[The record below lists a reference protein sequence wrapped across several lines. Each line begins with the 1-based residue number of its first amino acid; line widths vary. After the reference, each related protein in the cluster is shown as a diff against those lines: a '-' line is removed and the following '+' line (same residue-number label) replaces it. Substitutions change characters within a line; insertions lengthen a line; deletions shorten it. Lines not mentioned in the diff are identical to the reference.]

1 MTDANCIPEWATKLY
16 SLDLSDEEKG
26 EAAAILVG
34 MPNAAV
40 LFLGNATSSASAVRK
55 LLQQGRS
62 ASAAG
67 LGVEITTGSA
77 AATTVLPPGP
87 SSGAPAPRRLVDSVA
102 ELQYK
107 NNKDIVELHSSNSSR
122 VSYVDVAGMVVNR
135 IRLWAETAMEQAVD
149 KRRGRAPS
157 PLLVSG
163 LVKGVDRTHHLHH
176 HPHSQLPFPCANQAF
191 GNQCL
196 CSTVMAC
203 SQKQQN
209 GMVVLQQP
217 QECVPIIDAYLPAGT
232 ANHRSGARPPCL

>member
-163 LVKGVDRTHHLHH
+163 LVKVCCYIAPRAPILGVLSHSVTPCQCHSTGLHTMLGCN
-176 HPHSQLPFPCANQAF
+176 PMTSL
-191 GNQCL
+191 QCT
-196 CSTVMAC
+196 CMRV
-203 SQKQQN
+203 
-209 GMVVLQQP
+209 
-217 QECVPIIDAYLPAGT
+217 
-232 ANHRSGARPPCL
+232 